1 MKVDSV
7 QILVVEDQIGMRTT
21 LVGNL
26 EDQGHRVFACQNGI
40 EVLQYV
46 QQNPPDIVIADLRL
60 PDLSGLQILETLKEV
75 NPEAAF
81 IVMTGHASVE
91 TAIQALNEGA
101 FAYIT
106 KPFNPDYVNT
116 LIRNAVRQQR
126 LLRENERLV
135 ETLQQS
141 NGQLNDEIAERRRL
155 EDQLIQSQK
164 MEAIGRLAG
173 GIAHDFNNLLM
184 PITGYSQIA
193 IKSLPTGDRL
203 RIQLEH
209 IYDSAQR
216 AATLVGQ
223 LLTFSRKQLVEMK
236 VIDLGNLIADID
248 SMLRRVIGENIELS
262 TSVESGLGSVKV
274 DPSQFEQVLINL
286 AVNARDAMPEGG
298 KLIVAAENI
307 TVGGSV
313 RSGQPDIA
321 DGEYVRVTVKDNGE
335 GMSDIVKSR
344 VFDPFFTTKEFGKGS
359 GLGLSTCYGI
369 IKENGGQIFVNSEVG
384 QGTCFEFYLPRI
396 GDPIETSTIDDNNHP
411 LPLGSETILL
421 VEDEMSVRE
430 TVSFVLK
437 GQGYT
442 VLEAA
447 NGADALQVVDDYSSG
462 RIDLVLTDVLM
473 PGMNAR
479 ELADQLL
486 VKLNDVKI
494 LYMSGYTDDVVIR
507 QGVSNSSI
515 ALIQKPFTPIEL
527 AHKVRER
534 LAND

>member
-1 MKVDSV
+1 MASSAPDH
-7 QILVVEDQIGMRTT
+7 LRTPG
-21 LVGNL
+21 LISNRPCY
-26 EDQGHRVFACQNGI
+26 EGI
-40 EVLQYV
+40 
-46 QQNPPDIVIADLRL
+46 
-60 PDLSGLQILETLKEV
+60 
-75 NPEAAF
+75 
-81 IVMTGHASVE
+81 
-91 TAIQALNEGA
+91 
-101 FAYIT
+101 
-106 KPFNPDYVNT
+106 
-116 LIRNAVRQQR
+116 
-126 LLRENERLV
+126 
-135 ETLQQS
+135 
-141 NGQLNDEIAERRRL
+141 
-155 EDQLIQSQK
+155 
-164 MEAIGRLAG
+164 
-173 GIAHDFNNLLM
+173 
-184 PITGYSQIA
+184 
-193 IKSLPTGDRL
+193 
-203 RIQLEH
+203 
-209 IYDSAQR
+209 
-216 AATLVGQ
+216 
-223 LLTFSRKQLVEMK
+223 
-236 VIDLGNLIADID
+236 
-248 SMLRRVIGENIELS
+248 
-262 TSVESGLGSVKV
+262 KV